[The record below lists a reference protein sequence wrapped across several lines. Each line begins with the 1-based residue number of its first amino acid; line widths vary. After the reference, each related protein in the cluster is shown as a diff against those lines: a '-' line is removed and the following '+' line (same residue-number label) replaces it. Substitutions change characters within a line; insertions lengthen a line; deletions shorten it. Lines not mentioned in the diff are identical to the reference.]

1 MSDQC
6 ANCGKPVLDSDTVCW
21 HCGYKLKPAPA
32 PEPAAAPPVA
42 APARSSRPTAET
54 EDASTYNVRAL
65 IIYGVLTL
73 VVIGGLW
80 VVMSAL
86 SQRPI
91 LVRSADR
98 SLGNNWLAVTDSE
111 LIYTISLPAGW
122 QWLDVPSRDLR
133 DALNNLIVRQGYI
146 DNALHP
152 LGAAVDDLQIVAVG
166 LDAPTLDYPDPVA
179 FVVVGRSETLGDLTP
194 VAAID
199 RLNEVVGAVVE
210 PLPNTHIPG
219 QPQARFSLLDED
231 AGYQCR
237 QLAVQDEISATYL
250 VAACSPQSGYGR
262 LQRDFELIL
271 DSFQFLEN

>member
-21 HCGYKLKPAPA
+21 HCGYKLQAVAA
-32 PEPAAAPPVA
+32 PEPVA
-42 APARSSRPTAET
+42 APDGASRPAAEAKDDT
-54 EDASTYNVRAL
+54 TYDFRAL

-80 VVMSAL
+80 AVMSAL

-91 LVRSADR
+91 LVRTADR
-98 SLGNNWLAVTDSE
+98 SLGNDWLAVSDSE

-146 DNALHP
+146 DNALNP

-179 FVVVGRSETLGDLTP
+179 FVVIGRSEALGDLTP
-194 VAAID
+194 EAAIV
-199 RLNEVVGAVVE
+199 RLNEAAGTVVE
-210 PLPNTHIPG
+210 PLPNMHIPG
-219 QPQARFSLLDED
+219 QPQARFTLLDED

-237 QLAVQDEISATYL
+237 QLAVQDEIAATYL
-250 VAACSPQSGYGR
+250 VAACSPQLGYGL
-262 LQRDFELIL
+262 LQRDFERII